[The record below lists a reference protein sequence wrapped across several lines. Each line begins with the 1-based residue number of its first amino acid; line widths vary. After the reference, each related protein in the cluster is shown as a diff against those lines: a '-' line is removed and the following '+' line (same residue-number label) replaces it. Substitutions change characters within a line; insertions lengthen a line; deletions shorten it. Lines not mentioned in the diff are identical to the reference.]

1 MADFESG
8 VAEYVHAQAVVDVY
22 FPVDFHGNADISC
35 EQCYFFRRSYKTCGL
50 NGEVCQY
57 PNKYVGGS
65 CPLHIAEEENNNTM
79 EEQNESD

>member
-8 VAEYVHAQAVVDVY
+8 VSEYIHAQAIVDVY
-22 FPVDFHGNADISC
+22 FPVDFRGNADITC
-35 EQCYFFRRSYKTCGL
+35 EQCYYYRRSYRTCGL

-65 CPLHIAEEENNNTM
+65 CPLHIAEENNNTM